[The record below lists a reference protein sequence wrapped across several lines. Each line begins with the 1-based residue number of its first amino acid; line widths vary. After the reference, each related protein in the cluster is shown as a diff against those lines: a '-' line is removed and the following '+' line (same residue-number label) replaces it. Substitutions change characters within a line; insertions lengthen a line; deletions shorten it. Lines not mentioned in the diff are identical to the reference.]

1 MPPPGERRSGPTL
14 DPAAPAAPL
23 AEPPDGTEEDEPHH
37 GPFHFLRELP
47 GLILVAF
54 LLALL
59 IKSFLVQAFFI
70 PSQSMENTLQV
81 GDRVLVNKVVYRFRQ
96 PRRGEVIVFE
106 NPHAVEP
113 DRGPV
118 AAFLNWV
125 TEGLGFSS
133 NPEKDFIK
141 RVVGLPGDVVEMSGG
156 RTFVNGKAV
165 EEPYLHPQKD
175 LGDYGPYR
183 VPRGRFFVMGDNRA
197 NSQDSRYG
205 LGAIPEGRI
214 VGKAFVVLWP
224 PKRFEWLASTA

>member
-14 DPAAPAAPL
+14 DPAAPPLPPAAP
-23 AEPPDGTEEDEPHH
+23 PDDQEETRH

-70 PSQSMENTLQV
+70 PSQSMENTLKV
-81 GDRVLVNKVVYRFRQ
+81 GDRVLVNKVVYQFRQ

-106 NPHAVEP
+106 NPSAVEP

-118 AAFLNWV
+118 ASFVNWV

-141 RVVGLPGDVVEMSGG
+141 RVIGLPGDVVEVTGG
-156 RTFVNGKAV
+156 RVFVDGDRIR
-165 EEPYLHPQKD
+165 EPYLHPQID
-175 LGDYGPYR
+175 PGDYGPYR
-183 VPRGRFFVMGDNRA
+183 VPPDSYFVMGDNRA

-205 LGAIPEGRI
+205 LSYIPEDKI